1 MAKHFLAIAV
11 LCTAIVLSC
20 SGKVTYDLSDAGV
33 IATSGDLRIT
43 TRAFVNFLEA
53 ARRARLPEA
62 KDARGAVFMLVAD
75 HYLAAEYLK
84 SKSGKADAAI
94 EAEIEKA
101 SDETLAFY
109 IRDKNPEKLFKTF
122 VKKVSLPDTAK
133 QKALFDDKAEAAYT
147 NVPLKRAEAETV
159 VLAQYGNIGE
169 KQLTYAGLFDSLP
182 QQGKLHL
189 FTAPH
194 AKSLEDMVMAYLRR
208 AFLKDFVEA
217 APAAEK
223 ADYLDLM
230 KIVRNS
236 ILSRNLRYEMG
247 MENANPHAD
256 NSAVKERAKSV
267 SFGRV
272 KEFYEANKDKY
283 KEVQTVDCRHIKLT
297 NYDLAQNL
305 RDKIDAGADMAALV
319 KKHSLADDKNAAE
332 PGFIKGIKNDTEL
345 HKRPRLETLCMLPKQ
360 GESEVVRDG
369 DHYEVVKAEK
379 RTDGYP
385 PLDETTHLKDDIARE
400 IAALDLKKEF
410 DARKKKILKRVDIS
424 INANELGKI
433 Q

>member
-1 MAKHFLAIAV
+1 MKTKIQAIAA
-11 LCTAIVLSC
+11 LCAVIALSC
-20 SGKVTYDLSDAGV
+20 SGKVTYDLTDAGV
-33 IATSGDLRIT
+33 VAQSGGLRIT
-43 TRAFVNFLEA
+43 TRVFTNFLEA

-62 KDARGAVFMLVAD
+62 KDARGALFMLVAD
-75 HYLAAEYLK
+75 HYLAADYLK
-84 SKSGKADAAI
+84 MKSGKIDPAI

-101 SDETLAFY
+101 SDETLAFF
-109 IRDKNPEKLFKTF
+109 IRDKNPEKLFKAY
-122 VKKVSLPDTAK
+122 VKGLTLPPVAT
-133 QKALFDDKAEAAYT
+133 QKSLFDDKAPAAYT
-147 NVPLKRAEAETV
+147 NVPLRRAEAEKV
-159 VLAQYGNIGE
+159 VLARYGADGAST
-169 KQLTYAGLFDSLP
+169 LTYTGLFDSLP

-194 AKSLEDMVMAYLRR
+194 VKSLEDVTMAYLRH
-208 AFLKDFVEA
+208 AFLKHYIET
-217 APAAEK
+217 APAPEK
-223 ADYLDLM
+223 AEYTELM
-230 KIVRNS
+230 QIVKNS

-247 MENANPHAD
+247 MENANPHAE

-283 KEVQTVDCRHIKLT
+283 KEVQTVDCRHIQLT

-319 KKHSLADDKNAAE
+319 KQHSLAPDKSAAE
-332 PGFIKGIKNDTEL
+332 PGLIKGIKNDTEL

-385 PLDETTHLKDDIARE
+385 PLDETTHLREDIARE

-410 DARKKKILKRVDIS
+410 DARKKKILKRVDIR
-424 INANELGKI
+424 INTTELGKI
-433 Q
+433 P